1 VKTKLKGRVEVV
13 QDGNDELIVGDN
25 VFQLGD
31 LVDPY

>member
-1 VKTKLKGRVEVV
+1 MKTKLKGRVEVV